1 MNAENSFHSVELF
14 LKILDD
20 FKTVTN
26 CFDFYPEELIGYE
39 LFTDVGLQTEVQ
51 ELLFCVELAFI
62 LVVNFFVLFFLLVW
76 ILFFLLIVSVF
87 EEKSCIFYCQ
97 ILTLIDLNM
106 WVPFSDGFLFLF
118 LDLIQLSV
126 IDPFLLEF
134 L

>member
-1 MNAENSFHSVELF
+1 MIGTETNHVVPQQVNNVLIGSKFLQFFEQLLHEVNSFLVELFFELVLFSMNAENSFHSVELF

-62 LVVNFFVLFFLLVW
+62 LVVNFFVLFFLLV
-76 ILFFLLIVSVF
+76 
-87 EEKSCIFYCQ
+87 
-97 ILTLIDLNM
+97 
-106 WVPFSDGFLFLF
+106 
-118 LDLIQLSV
+118 
-126 IDPFLLEF
+126 
-134 L
+134 